1 MENLVVWTLYF
12 FSFYAFLPAFI
23 SRTFGFRVFKKGL
36 VKKEIALTFDDGPD
50 AVYTPKLLELLARYD
65 AKATFFIVGAHGE
78 AHPELLR
85 KIHEEGHTL
94 GIHNYVHRTNW
105 FMRPRSVKRQIER
118 TCEIIREATG
128 SRSNYYRPPW
138 GIINVFDFAGIG
150 HLQIVLWSSMFGDWN
165 KRLGAERLKRKM
177 LKKLRPGEVLLLHDC
192 GQTPGAHHEAP
203 ANMLVALEAYLQ
215 EGRKQGY
222 RFVAIEEMIKLTER
236 AKERQQSWW
245 KKSLITLW
253 LQYERVFHLL
263 FQLKQVGED
272 SPPAFHYRTIAYS
285 GQPIEL
291 ADGQRLNKGDRVVEL
306 HFDNRKLSGIAA
318 EAATPLAAGIR
329 MLREVEAAL
338 PMLASQLARDPAAGE
353 AKALYGITMIHQ
365 GADRFGFEVFPLPNG
380 LFARTTRIY
389 LRLLMRVLTKKQRN
403 KKSKQRRKALDPCL
417 LLMPMSKMQA
427 YQNMQAALLRVSS
440 GQEANLHKTQTA
452 AVESV
457 SVDGSTSVI

>member
-78 AHPELLR
+78 AQPELLR

-94 GIHNYVHRTNW
+94 GIHNYVHKTNW

-192 GQTPGAHHEAP
+192 GQTPGAHHDAP
-203 ANMLVALEAYLQ
+203 ANMLIALEAYLQ
-215 EGRKQGY
+215 EGVRQGY
-222 RFVAIEEMIKLTER
+222 RFVTIEEMIKLTER
-236 AKERQQSWW
+236 AKERQLSWF

-253 LQYERVFHLL
+253 LQYERLFHLA
-263 FQLKQVGED
+263 FQLKQVGVE
-272 SPPAFHYRTIAYS
+272 SPALHYRMISYS

-291 ADGQRLNKGDRVVEL
+291 AEGERLSKGDRVVEL

-318 EAATPLAAGIR
+318 EAASPLAAGIR

-338 PMLASQLARDPAAGE
+338 PMLAHQLAHDPAAAD
-353 AKALYGITMIHQ
+353 AKALYGVTMIHR
-365 GADRFGFEVFPLPNG
+365 GADRFGFEVIPLPDG

-389 LRLLMRVLTKKQRN
+389 LRLLMRVLTKKPRN
-403 KKSKQRRKALDPCL
+403 AKSKERRKAIDPCML
-417 LLMPMSKMQA
+417 LYPMSKIQA
-427 YQNMQAALLRVSS
+427 FQNTQAALLRVSI
-440 GQEANLHKTQTA
+440 GQEASLQA
-452 AVESV
+452 APAVA
-457 SVDGSTSVI
+457 VDAVPIEGSTSTI